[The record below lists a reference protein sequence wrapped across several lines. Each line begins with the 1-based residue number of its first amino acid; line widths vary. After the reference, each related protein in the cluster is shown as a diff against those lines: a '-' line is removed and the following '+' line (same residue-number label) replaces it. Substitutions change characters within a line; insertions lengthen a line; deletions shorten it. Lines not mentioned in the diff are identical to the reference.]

1 MFRTLPSPRFCAL
14 SNKLLVGPT
23 EGKVRFVG
31 EMWGRVLQLLPSLT
45 VVYRPFCRDPSVF
58 LSRSHSLNASV
69 VSAWIEAEWSAS
81 LAQISCFLFDLRFAF
96 IVRSVIRDSGRVE
109 SLVPLICLLCELL
122 LKILFCSSKA
132 VARVVFVI
140 SGIDSGKQ

>member
-1 MFRTLPSPRFCAL
+1 MFRTVPHPRFCSL
-14 SNKLLVGPT
+14 GNKLLVGPT
-23 EGKVRFVG
+23 ERKVRFVG

-45 VVYRPFCRDPSVF
+45 VVYRPFCRDPNVF
-58 LSRSHSLNASV
+58 LSLSLSLSHNASV
-69 VSAWIEAEWSAS
+69 VSAWIEAEWSPS
-81 LAQISCFLFDLRFAF
+81 LAQISCFLFDLFSF

-132 VARVVFVI
+132 VA
-140 SGIDSGKQ
+140 